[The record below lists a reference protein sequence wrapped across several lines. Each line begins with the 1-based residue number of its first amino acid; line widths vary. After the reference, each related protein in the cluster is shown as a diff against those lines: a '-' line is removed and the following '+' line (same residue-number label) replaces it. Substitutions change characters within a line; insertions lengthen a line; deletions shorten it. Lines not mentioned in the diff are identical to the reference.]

1 MAKEPT
7 HVAAEDAPDD
17 VRPPEQGPPAIG
29 GGLRHAVQH
38 HRSRHVHHQPQDAHQ
53 DHAAGHADDAGQEGG
68 GQHREVSKVEGE
80 RGQHRPPGDAACDV
94 PDPPVP
100 QHCHRGHATIRRRG
114 LALMRS
120 AGLVSH
126 APS

>member
-68 GQHREVSKVEGE
+68 GQHREAGKTEGK
-80 RGQHRPPGDAACDV
+80 RGQHQLLKKCAISRSISAKVASSERPPVLIC
-94 PDPPVP
+94 
-100 QHCHRGHATIRRRG
+100 T
-114 LALMRS
+114 S
-120 AGLVSH
+120 
-126 APS
+126 